1 MTAPPPFTVIG
12 GYLGAGKTTLLNN
25 LLTQADG
32 LRAAVIVNDF
42 GDVNIDASLI
52 AAHDGDTISLANGC
66 MCCSLSG
73 GFAPAIAAILER
85 AENLDAIVVEASG
98 VAEPGKIAQYGQMF
112 GLPLDGVLV
121 VVDAEQIRAQA
132 LNKYVGDTVLRQ
144 LAQADLLLLNKIDLA
159 PDLPAVR
166 HWLSEHGAAAPVCET
181 VRCAVPLSILV
192 GRGAGVA
199 ATRPPAA
206 RFEAR
211 DPEHD
216 LQHRT
221 WTLVRSAPV
230 ARAAIERWARRIGG
244 RIFRAKGFVHL
255 AEAPSRRH
263 LLQLVGRRWTLEE
276 AGPWAEGEAATRIV
290 CIGPPG
296 GDDPR
301 GHLGRDR

>member
-25 LLTQADG
+25 LLTQARG
-32 LRAAVIVNDF
+32 LRVAVIVNDF
-42 GDVNIDASLI
+42 GAVNIDASLI
-52 AAHDGDTISLANGC
+52 EAHDGDTISLANGC

-85 AENLDAIVVEASG
+85 AETLDAIVVEASG

-166 HWLSEHGAAAPVCET
+166 LWLGERRAAAPVCET

-192 GRGAGVA
+192 GRRPGVSAAG
-199 ATRPPAA
+199 PPPS

-216 LQHRT
+216 PKHRA

-230 ARAAIERWARRIGG
+230 SRVAVERWAGRIGG
-244 RIFRAKGFVHL
+244 RIFRAKGFVRL

-263 LLQLVGRRWTLEE
+263 LLQLVGRRWTLED
-276 AGPWAEGEAATRIV
+276 AGPWDGGEAATRIV
-290 CIGPPG
+290 CIGPQ
-296 GDDPR
+296 
-301 GHLGRDR
+301 LAKAFSN